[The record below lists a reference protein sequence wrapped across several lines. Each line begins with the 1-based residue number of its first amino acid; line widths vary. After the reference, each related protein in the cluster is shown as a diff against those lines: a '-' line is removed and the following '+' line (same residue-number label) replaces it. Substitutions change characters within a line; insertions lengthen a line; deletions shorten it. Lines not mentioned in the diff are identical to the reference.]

1 MSKTAESEGRSGHSI
16 EGRLLMGLLA
26 LLNRP
31 RLRFITPGGEIVSA
45 GKDAPVADVKIKTM
59 RALARLLADPSFQF
73 AEGYTAGDI
82 EVSGDLSMLI
92 EEIYR
97 CKVEHGDSNGLAA
110 RIGGWLRRARSN
122 TLTTARFNIHHH
134 YDLGNEFYALWL
146 DPTLSYTC
154 AYFRSRQ
161 MTLEQAQIAKMHHI
175 ARKLRLKAGDSVVE
189 AGCGWGRLALTL
201 ARDYGVRVR
210 AFNISTE
217 QIASAR
223 EAAWRAGL
231 DDRVEFVEDDYRNI
245 TGRYDAFVS
254 VGMLEHVGIA
264 NYPELGGLIRRSLTS
279 SGRGLIHTIGRNA
292 PLPLDRW
299 IRKRI
304 FPGADI
310 PSLAQ
315 MSSILEPNGL
325 SVLDVENLRL
335 HYAHTLEYWRA
346 AFEGAREHVAEMF
359 DDAFVRMWRLYLA
372 GAAAAFRTGEM
383 QLFQV
388 VFAPRSNN
396 DLPLTREHL
405 YLSR

>member
-1 MSKTAESEGRSGHSI
+1 MSKAAESEGRSGHSMQ
-16 EGRLLMGLLA
+16 GRLLMGLLA

-31 RLRFITPGGEIVSA
+31 RVRFILPSGESVSA
-45 GKDAPVADVKIKTM
+45 GKDVPVADVKIKNA
-59 RALARLLADPSFQF
+59 RALTRLLADPGFQF

-82 EVSGDLSMLI
+82 EVNGDLSVLI
-92 EEIYR
+92 EEFYR
-97 CKVEHGDSNGLAA
+97 CRVEHGDSKGLAA
-110 RIGGWLRRARSN
+110 QIGSWLRRARSN

-134 YDLGNEFYALWL
+134 YDLGNAFYALWL

-161 MTLEQAQIAKMHHI
+161 MTLEHAQVAKMHHV
-175 ARKLRLKAGDSVVE
+175 ARKLRLRAGESVVE

-264 NYPELGGLIRRSLTS
+264 NYPELGRLVRRSLTS
-279 SGRGLIHTIGRNA
+279 TGRGLIHTIGRNA

-304 FPGADI
+304 FPGAEI

-315 MSSILEPNGL
+315 MSSIFEPNEL

-335 HYAHTLEYWRA
+335 HYAYTLEYWRA
-346 AFEGAREHVAEMF
+346 SFEGARERVAEMF

-388 VFAPRSNN
+388 LVTPRNNN

-405 YLSR
+405 YLI